1 MEPTTIGIDVAK
13 DVFGVHGVDGRG
25 QVTMRK
31 RLVRKHLLEFMS
43 KLPACLVGLEACTS
57 AHYWARELGAAGPS
71 GKAHEPAVREAV
83 PQERKE

>member
-1 MEPTTIGIDVAK
+1 MEITTIGIDVAK
-13 DVFGVHGVDGRG
+13 DVSGVHGVDGRG
-25 QVTMRK
+25 QVTMRE

-43 KLPACLVGLEACTS
+43 KFAGVPSGPGSLHQRALLG
-57 AHYWARELGAAGPS
+57 ARARAAGPS

>member
-1 MEPTTIGIDVAK
+1 MEVTTIGIDVAK
-13 DVFGVHGVDGRG
+13 DVFGVHGVDGPG

-43 KLPACLVGLEACTS
+43 KLPACLAGLEARTG
-57 AHYWARELGAAGPS
+57 AHYWARELGQLGHR